1 MSTKIIEQ
9 AFFDELKRNGLP
21 LPTKEYTFDKLA
33 GRKWRFDYAW
43 PEPKVAVEL
52 QGGIWMDDREGAH
65 TSPTNRLR
73 DMEKYNSATI
83 QGWRVLECTRSSSE
97 TKSVK
102 NVGELHI
109 YSKTIINALKILLH

>member
-21 LPTKEYTFDKLA
+21 LPVKEYRFDKLA
-33 GRKWRFDYAW
+33 GRKWRLDYAW
-43 PEPKVAVEL
+43 PDYKVAVEL
-52 QGGIWMDDREGAH
+52 HGGIWMGKNKGAH

-73 DMEKYNSATI
+73 DMEKFNFAVI

-97 TKSVK
+97 TQHVK

-109 YSKTIINALKILLH
+109 YSKTIINALKTLLH